1 MRLPPRSTGRGSQA
15 GSWVQS
21 PPSGAAEA
29 AGGRRLRRLAR
40 ETWGHLH
47 PPLHWNPP
55 LNGWTPSGTVGMNT
69 GACERYVRSV
79 YPTTSK
85 PKKTKLS
92 SLT

>member
-21 PPSGAAEA
+21 SPSGAEGA

-40 ETWGHLH
+40 GTWGHLH

-55 LNGWTPSGTVGMNT
+55 LNGWTLNGTVGASR
-69 GACERYVRSV
+69 GARERCIKNGSGVA
-79 YPTTSK
+79 
-85 PKKTKLS
+85 
-92 SLT
+92 